1 MKLISVALLMLS
13 QLFGP
18 ANSSSVITDCKV
30 ICQGIRHTILGETHS
45 SSLCN
50 PALNLS
56 PSPTVYKSCHNGRK
70 NAYDKACVPLCSNK
84 NTSISSFDAS
94 DSCKA
99 FKGRGQSEYWCQRG
113 FTSILKKL
121 QDYSF
126 PISDSITAQESQK
139 EDKENE
145 ERPANVERLYAEPS
159 SSVVELDRE
168 QEEVRTGEE
177 EVEDNDLGP
186 VDQDFHVPLLT
197 DDGSHKEPESEHE
210 ERMLSIQV
218 DVEHE
223 DTPDAEE
230 KEHYAEI

>member
-1 MKLISVALLMLS
+1 M
-13 QLFGP
+13 
-18 ANSSSVITDCKV
+18 
-30 ICQGIRHTILGETHS
+30 
-45 SSLCN
+45 
-50 PALNLS
+50 
-56 PSPTVYKSCHNGRK
+56 
-70 NAYDKACVPLCSNK
+70 
-84 NTSISSFDAS
+84 
-94 DSCKA
+94 
-99 FKGRGQSEYWCQRG
+99 
-113 FTSILKKL
+113 KKL

-126 PISDSITAQESQK
+126 PVSDSITAQESQK

-186 VDQDFHVPLLT
+186 VDQDFNVPLLA
-197 DDGSHKEPESEHE
+197 DDGSHKELESEHE
-210 ERMLSIQV
+210 EHMLSIQV